1 MEQIHS
7 VSLAKNKSVAL
18 VYRARTPAARA
29 SAQDLAAWL
38 KTKQIVAFTGPD
50 QKLIPGTLALKTKKQ
65 ISTVC
70 LFVVL
75 GGDGTYLRAVR
86 LLEGRQIPI
95 VGFNM
100 GSLGFLTN
108 HTVDEMQ
115 DVIEKTLDNK
125 MRLQTR
131 ALLVCEVRRKSKIRG
146 TFQALND
153 VVIERGPTSQL
164 INTAIYIDKLLVSEV
179 KADGIII
186 SSPTGST
193 AYNLAA
199 GGPILDPEVKALVVT
214 PVAPHSLTSRP
225 LIFPDDRNLSFRLE
239 GQIHKGNLIIDGQN
253 RLELSNADEILI
265 HRSKN
270 DHLLVRAPS
279 HNFYHLL
286 REKLKFGDR
295 S

>member
-1 MEQIHS
+1 MEPLHS
-7 VSLAKNKSVAL
+7 FSDRKNNSIAL
-18 VYRARTPAARA
+18 VYRARTPAAKA

-38 KTKQIVAFTGPD
+38 KTKKVIVYTGPD
-50 QKLIPGTLALKTKKQ
+50 QKLIPGTLPLKTSKQ
-65 ISTVC
+65 INTVR

-86 LLEGRQIPI
+86 LLDGRQIPI

-108 HTVDEMQ
+108 HTIDEMQ

-125 MRLQTR
+125 MRLQAR
-131 ALLVCEVRRKSKIRG
+131 ALLVCEVRRKSKTRG
-146 TFQALND
+146 IFQALND
-153 VVIERGPTSQL
+153 VVIERGPMSQL
-164 INTAIYIDKLLVSEV
+164 ISTAIYIDKLLVSEV

-214 PVAPHSLTSRP
+214 PIAPHSLTSRP
-225 LIFPDDRNLSFRLE
+225 LIFPDNRNLSFKLE
-239 GQIHKGNLIIDGQN
+239 GKIHRGNLVIDGQR
-253 RLELSNADEILI
+253 RLEISNTDEILI